1 MDVYGCL
8 WCKCLQL
15 GLQNSLEHL
24 GTIEKPH
31 APDWY
36 FFCEGPPCGK
46 PRLVQ
51 SLAYRGV
58 PVQSFLKSNDK
69 WDGNFPDDFPSKKKK
84 TFSHSTCGHFSR
96 KPLLGWSAGRFNY
109 GSWSCACW
117 FSSQLISPTQKWG
130 PSACWVQR
138 FVLAGFD
145 ASPSPL
151 DDLKASVHWF
161 SSLGNRTNST
171 QNRIDFIYGNFGAHI
186 FQFDPSLLILLFF
199 F

>member
-1 MDVYGCL
+1 MHRTDIFSAKALRVGNHG
-8 WCKCLQL
+8 WSNHSHI
-15 GLQNSLEHL
+15 G
-24 GTIEKPH
+24 G
-31 APDWY
+31 
-36 FFCEGPPCGK
+36 
-46 PRLVQ
+46 
-51 SLAYRGV
+51 
-58 PVQSFLKSNDK
+58 FLCNLFSNPMIN
-69 WDGNFPDDFPSKKKK
+69 GMAIFLMIFLPKKK

-186 FQFDPSLLILLFF
+186 FQFDPSLLIWLFF